1 MIIQAGAYG
10 EHLFN
15 SVTVGNQEISIKK
28 SSLLVRLD
36 PGCGAQMVFNMKRYV
51 NQPTLSAPWQ

>member
-1 MIIQAGAYG
+1 MFDLKINDGK
-10 EHLFN
+10 
-15 SVTVGNQEISIKK
+15 EISIKK